1 MKEQIMTQKEAV
13 FTAIYTEYP
22 IYLND
27 ETIDFQKRHTVIP
40 MVIFSNRWDGRIGLL
55 GGLIDNDEDII
66 ETAVREIE
74 EEAGYFPDK
83 DKLKFVSTTSSN
95 ELKTHLFCL
104 EVDFV
109 TFKNIIKNQTEAT
122 HFLTEVSLFG
132 VHFINYAHR
141 LSFDNFMKNHFPVT
155 VKTQIKDLIK
165 FLDWDKKYN
174 IPVN

>member
-1 MKEQIMTQKEAV
+1 MRKYLIITSLLFFTNFSWANCV
-13 FTAIYTEYP
+13 FSSS
-22 IYLND
+22 D
-27 ETIDFQKRHTVIP
+27 
-40 MVIFSNRWDGRIGLL
+40 
-55 GGLIDNDEDII
+55 
-66 ETAVREIE
+66 
-74 EEAGYFPDK
+74 
-83 DKLKFVSTTSSN
+83 LKFVSTTSSN

-104 EVDFV
+104 EVDFI

-165 FLDWDKKYN
+165 FLNWDKKYN